1 MTRIVSDMPAEKKG
15 TDGGIM
21 VAVGAVVLDETNR
34 VLLVKHVEAKRG
46 GFWFGKWICPGGKL
60 QYGES
65 LEDGTKREVME
76 ETSLEIELTGKPIVL
91 DRIVKKGDMPELH
104 VLYIDHTAH
113 VIRGQLKAGSDVA
126 IARWFSKETL
136 RAQWNELHEDT
147 QRLLLE
153 SKVVGE
159 DVKIIA

>member
-1 MTRIVSDMPAEKKG
+1 MPAEKKG
-15 TDGGIM
+15 TYEDIM

-60 QYGES
+60 QRGES
-65 LEDGTKREVME
+65 LEEGTKREVKE
-76 ETSLEIELTGKPIVL
+76 ETGLEIELTGKPVL
-91 DRIVKKGDMPELH
+91 FDRIVKKAGKTELH
-104 VLYIDHTAH
+104 VVYIDHTAH

-153 SKVVGE
+153 SKIVGE

>member
-1 MTRIVSDMPAEKKG
+1 MLAEEKRTEK
-15 TDGGIM
+15 GIM
-21 VAVGAVVLDETNR
+21 VAVGAVVLDESNR

-60 QYGES
+60 QRGET
-65 LEDGTKREVME
+65 LEEGTKREVWE
-76 ETSLEIELTGKPIVL
+76 ETSLEIELTGKPVVF
-91 DRIVKKGDMPELH
+91 DRIVKKGNKIELH

-126 IARWFSKETL
+126 IARWFSPEAL

-153 SKVVGE
+153 SKVVDQ